1 VPSVA
6 RIAGWGKRTLPGV
19 AVGAPAPGPVGAG
32 PIAGPA
38 DPIGL
43 KVELYLGALGWTD
56 ITRYVYYRAR
66 VRISRG
72 RPNETS
78 RIQPQ
83 TCAFQ
88 VNNRDGRF
96 SPRNP
101 NGAYYGLIGRNTQ
114 VRVSRLQNGVRRY
127 RFHGEVV
134 SWPTTWEISGS
145 DVWVDVTAAGMMRR
159 LQQGTQTLQS
169 VWRRGVPK
177 DSAIAAYWPCEDGAN
192 ATSLA
197 SASGGRPMA
206 VAGTLKPASYSGF
219 LGSSPIP
226 TLGTDQWSGA
236 VPSNLTGTSGQV
248 NFFVYVP
255 AATLADGVRLASIT
269 MIGVSRVDVLY
280 HTGGGISVQVWDATS
295 TRIYDS
301 GTLFAPDLDANTTR
315 VSVTWNPHAGGGTDF
330 SWFILV
336 TGGTGTIGT
345 FPTTLAP
352 SISGVQS
359 VGIAPDGNLGG
370 AAVGHIWVQRTSTE
384 TGDLYSWS
392 HAYGNEVSTS
402 RFTRLCS
409 EQGINA
415 VLVAPGEVGSDAV
428 RVGAQTVDT
437 FSNLIQQVPDTDVGL
452 LFESRDQ
459 LALAYRTRLS
469 LYNQGVPS
477 DQRRGL
483 TLDFAQ
489 HQLSGP
495 LNPLDDDA
503 NTRNDVTAQAISGSF
518 AQATLDG
525 GVLSTQPPPNG
536 VGGYATTYSL
546 SVGDAATSL
555 ADHAHWRLHLGTV
568 DEPRYPQIML
578 NLRHPQFTGNT
589 DLLNQALVM
598 DVGDLVAV
606 NNPPA
611 WMPPDRI
618 RQILQGYSETLGVF
632 EHDMVLNCSPEAP
645 YRVGVLEDKVLSRAD
660 TDGSTLAAPL
670 GPALNANPFFAGGS
684 LGEWSVFAGSI
695 AAVGTSGSPNPLP
708 AGGPSGYG
716 ALLTPDGS
724 LSNCALSG
732 GSTPGFYIPVAPG
745 GSYQVSALVYSPGG
759 YANVELGFDFYDAS
773 QSYITTSS
781 VLSAVTAGAWTA
793 LSTSQAA
800 GGTAAFMRP
809 RVGEKSSPAAANTL
823 YVAAV
828 VAWQGAASVAST
840 NTLLPLWT
848 TSAGA
853 FPFDVGVS
861 PLGSGGERM
870 TVTGIAGGASPQVFT
885 VARGVN
891 GTIVPQPAGADV
903 RLWQPCTVSL

>member
-1 VPSVA
+1 
-6 RIAGWGKRTLPGV
+6 
-19 AVGAPAPGPVGAG
+19 
-32 PIAGPA
+32 
-38 DPIGL
+38 
-43 KVELYLGALGWTD
+43 
-56 ITRYVYYRAR
+56 VYYRAR

-145 DVWVDVTAAGMMRR
+145 DVWVDVTAAGMLRR
-159 LQQGTQTLQS
+159 LQQGAS
-169 VWRRGVPK
+169 PIG
-177 DSAIAAYWPCEDGAN
+177 SAMTRAIPGQPSLVAYWPCEDGVA
-192 ATSLA
+192 ATTVA
-197 SASGGRPMA
+197 SAVGG
-206 VAGTLKPASYSGF
+206 PAMSVNGVTGFAAFSGF
-219 LGSSPIP
+219 PGTQPIP
-226 TLGTDQWSGA
+226 TLRADQWSGT
-236 VPSNLTGTSGQV
+236 VPVYTSNGYGEVKFLLSVPTGNTIPDLSRLLSIRTQGSI
-248 NFFVYVP
+248 
-255 AATLADGVRLASIT
+255 VRI
-269 MIGVSRVDVLY
+269 DVLY
-280 HTGGGISVQVWDATS
+280 
-295 TRIYDS
+295 R
-301 GTLFAPDLDANTTR
+301 
-315 VSVTWNPHAGGGTDF
+315 
-330 SWFILV
+330 
-336 TGGTGTIGT
+336 TGGTLQLRTYNSAGTLVTDNNLGLVDIDGLSIIVVAEWQPSGSDTNLELYLYQLGSSGANSTGVITAVGQNVGT
-345 FPTTLAP
+345 
-352 SISGVQS
+352 
-359 VGIAPDGNLGG
+359 VGTVVVNPDGLAAGASLGQIFVQAFPISNPNG
-370 AAVGHIWVQRTSTE
+370 PISSILGPLAAFGVTPF
-384 TGDLYSWS
+384 TGE
-392 HAYGNEVSTS
+392 NPQT

-409 EQGINA
+409 EQGVNGV
-415 VLVAPGEVGSDAV
+415 VLDISTLGSD
-428 RVGAQTVDT
+428 GTTMGNQYSDT
-437 FSNLIQQVPDTDVGL
+437 FPNLIQQTADTGSAMVY
-452 LFESRDQ
+452 EAADQ
-459 LALAYRTRLS
+459 LALVHRTRLS
-469 LYNQGVPS
+469 LYDQGTAYNTV
-477 DQRRGL
+477 RRGL
-483 TLDFAQ
+483 SLDFAQ
-489 HQLSGP
+489 HQFSGP
-495 LNPLDDDA
+495 LDPVDDDA
-503 NTRNDVTAQAISGSF
+503 NTRNDVTVQRISGSSG
-518 AQATLDG
+518 QASL
-525 GVLSTQPPPNG
+525 GVGALSTRVAPNG
-536 VGGYATTYSL
+536 VGDYASSYPL
-546 SVGDAATSL
+546 SIGLDASIP
-555 ADHAHWRLHLGTV
+555 DHAHWRLHLGTV

-589 DLLNQALVM
+589 DLLNQALVL
-598 DVGDLVAV
+598 DIGDLVAV

-611 WMPPDRI
+611 WMPPDQI

-660 TDGSTLAAPL
+660 TDGSALAAPL

-684 LGEWSVFAGSI
+684 LSEWSVFAGSI
-695 AAVGTSGSPNPLP
+695 AAAGTSGSPNPLP
-708 AGGPSGYG
+708 PGGPTGYG

-745 GSYQVSALVYSPGG
+745 GTYQVSALVYSPGG
-759 YANVELGFDFYDAS
+759 YGNVELGFDFYDAA

-781 VLSAVTAGAWTA
+781 VLNSVTAGAWTA

-809 RVGEKSSPAAANTL
+809 RVGEKSSPTAANTL

-828 VAWQGAASVAST
+828 VAWQGAVSVAST

>member
-1 VPSVA
+1 
-6 RIAGWGKRTLPGV
+6 
-19 AVGAPAPGPVGAG
+19 
-32 PIAGPA
+32 
-38 DPIGL
+38 
-43 KVELYLGALGWTD
+43 
-56 ITRYVYYRAR
+56 VYYRAR

-145 DVWVDVTAAGMMRR
+145 DVWVDVTAAGMLRR
-159 LQQGTQTLQS
+159 LQQGTPPVVSAMTRGYTTLTGALAP
-169 VWRRGVPK
+169 V
-177 DSAIAAYWPCEDGAN
+177 AYWPCEDGTA

-197 SASGGRPMA
+197 SALSAAPPMSVSG
-206 VAGTLKPASYSGF
+206 T
-219 LGSSPIP
+219 P
-226 TLGTDQWSGA
+226 TLASNTRFPSSQPLPLVSLSTWSGLVPPYAGGTDNVLRFLLA
-236 VPSNLTGTSGQV
+236 VPLTGM
-248 NFFVYVP
+248 P
-255 AATLADGVRLASIT
+255 ANAIVATMYTTGTVARLDMS
-269 MIGVSRVDVLY
+269 V
-280 HTGGGISVQVWDATS
+280 TGGGSPVVTGYDNTGLQVFTGTVAGVLVNDGTVFRCSIALRSQPPNVEWECQILRVGQNFAVAV
-295 TRIYDS
+295 S
-301 GTLFAPDLDANTTR
+301 GTQATATLGNATR
-315 VSVTWNPHAGGGTDF
+315 VVINAGGVINDTAVGHV
-330 SWFILV
+330 S
-336 TGGTGTIGT
+336 
-345 FPTTLAP
+345 
-352 SISGVQS
+352 VQS
-359 VGIAPDGNLGG
+359 VWDTLLDLAQPDNAWIAELPP
-370 AAVGHIWVQRTSTE
+370 
-384 TGDLYSWS
+384 
-392 HAYGNEVSTS
+392 S
-402 RFTRLCS
+402 RMTRLCA
-409 EQGINA
+409 EQGISGA
-415 VLVAPGEVGSDAV
+415 LVAPGELGTDGVTMGY
-428 RVGAQTVDT
+428 QLPDT
-437 FSNLIQQVPDTDVGL
+437 FPNLLQQVPDTDLG
-452 LFESRDQ
+452 FIYEARDQ
-459 LALAYRTRLS
+459 LGLAYRTRLS
-469 LYNQGVPS
+469 LYSQGTAYNP
-477 DQRRGL
+477 QRGL
-483 TLDFAQ
+483 TLDTAQ

-503 NTRNDVTAQAISGSF
+503 NVRNDVTVGRIGGSS
-518 AQATLDG
+518 ARKLLAT
-525 GVLSTQPPPNG
+525 GVLSVAPPPGGAGPYDTAPSISLG
-536 VGGYATTYSL
+536 VDAL
-546 SVGDAATSL
+546 LPDAAS
-555 ADHAHWRLHLGTV
+555 WRLHLGTV
-568 DEPRYPQIML
+568 DEPRYSQIML
-578 NLRHPQFTGNT
+578 NLRHPQFTTNT

-598 DVGDLVAV
+598 DIGDLVAV

-611 WMPPDRI
+611 WMPPDQI

-660 TDGSTLAAPL
+660 TDGSALAAPL
-670 GPALNANPFFAGGS
+670 GPALNANPFFTGGS
-684 LGEWSVFAGSI
+684 LNEWSAFAGSI

-745 GSYQVSALVYSPGG
+745 GTYQVSALVYSPGG
-759 YANVELGFDFYDAS
+759 YGNVELGFDFYDAS
-773 QSYITTSS
+773 QAYITTSS
-781 VLSAVTAGAWTA
+781 VLSAVTAATWTA
-793 LSTSQAA
+793 LSTSQTA

-809 RVGEKSSPAAANTL
+809 RVGEKSSPTAANTL
-823 YVAAV
+823 YIAAV
-828 VAWQGAASVAST
+828 VAWQGAASVASA

-853 FPFDVGVS
+853 FPFDVAVS

-870 TVTGIAGGASPQVFT
+870 TVTGITGGASPQAFT

-891 GTIVPQPAGADV
+891 GACTPWPAGSDV